1 MPEHDPSLDAI
12 MRTDRFVDAL
22 ASGARMS
29 PVDPLSA
36 MLGGWRDDVRSR
48 PDTQVVTLVQASAAL
63 AKTQKPPR
71 RNRFGL
77 TAIGAAAAAVL
88 CIGGFGAVVY
98 DAGPGDALYGL
109 RSMLF
114 GESTKTRDDAVALA
128 SQQLAQ
134 VRQLVQEGN
143 WDEAQQRLVTLSTT
157 VQSVDD
163 VAAQQQLVE
172 QYNALTVQVIERN
185 PEATLPPP
193 GEPLPPLP
201 SSPLTFL
208 TVPAIQDRLDI
219 DIDVRRRR
227 HRHAETP
234 PVSTPLPTPTAPTLV
249 ADVDLARCRR
259 RPVRCRRRRVRCPR
273 RRRPSRRP
281 ARHRRRLP
289 TATAPSPTANAP
301 LPTPAAPSPTAVAP
315 VPLAAAATHRDRR
328 VDSHGAVAAAAE
340 PVPTALG
347 RFAAATRRPRRPR
360 TSIVERRQWRLRR
373 AGGQR
378 QTVQRYP
385 SGSDVASFSD
395 ASA

>member
-1 MPEHDPSLDAI
+1 MPEHDPSLDAV

-208 TVPAIQDRLDI
+208 TVPAIPDSTSTSTSTSTSPS
-219 DIDVRRRR
+219 
-227 HRHAETP
+227 AETP
-234 PVSTPLPTPTAPTLV
+234 PVSTPLPTPTGPLPTPTGPLPTPTGPLPTPTGPLPTATGPLPTPTGPLPTPTGPLPTATGPLPTATATV
-249 ADVDLARCRR
+249 QL
-259 RPVRCRRRRVRCPR
+259 PR
-273 RRRPSRRP
+273 ATTP
-281 ARHRRRLP
+281 LP
-289 TATAPSPTANAP
+289 TATAPLATANAP
-301 LPTPAAPSPTAVAP
+301 LPTPAAPSPTAIAP
-315 VPLAAAATHRDRR
+315 VPTAAGPLPTAT
-328 VDSHGAVAAAAE
+328 VASTATVPLPTAAE
-340 PVPTALG
+340 PVPTAARPLPTATEAP
-347 RFAAATRRPRRPR
+347 AAPR
-360 TSIVERRQWRLRR
+360 TSIVTT
-373 AGGQR
+373 
-378 QTVQRYP
+378 TVAP
-385 SGSDVASFSD
+385 ATPEG
-395 ASA
+395 

>member
-1 MPEHDPSLDAI
+1 MPEHDPSLDAV

-208 TVPAIQDRLDI
+208 TVPTIPDSTSTSTSTSTSPS
-219 DIDVRRRR
+219 
-227 HRHAETP
+227 AETP
-234 PVSTPLPTPTAPTLV
+234 PVSTPLPTPTG
-249 ADVDLARCRR
+249 
-259 RPVRCRRRRVRCPR
+259 
-273 RRRPSRRP
+273 
-281 ARHRRRLP
+281 
-289 TATAPSPTANAP
+289 P
-301 LPTPAAPSPTAVAP
+301 LPTPTGPLPAPTGPVSYTHLTLPTTPYV
-315 VPLAAAATHRDRR
+315 
-328 VDSHGAVAAAAE
+328 
-340 PVPTALG
+340 
-347 RFAAATRRPRRPR
+347 
-360 TSIVERRQWRLRR
+360 
-373 AGGQR
+373 
-378 QTVQRYP
+378 
-385 SGSDVASFSD
+385 
-395 ASA
+395 

>member
-1 MPEHDPSLDAI
+1 MPEHDPSLDAV

-208 TVPAIQDRLDI
+208 TVPAIPDSTSTSTSTSTD
-219 DIDVRRRR
+219 RRR
-227 HRHAETP
+227 HRLPTP
-234 PVSTPLPTPTAPTLV
+234 LPTSTGPLPTPTGPLPTPTGPLPTPTGPLPTATGPLPTATATV
-249 ADVDLARCRR
+249 QL
-259 RPVRCRRRRVRCPR
+259 PR
-273 RRRPSRRP
+273 ATTP
-281 ARHRRRLP
+281 LP
-289 TATAPSPTANAP
+289 TATAPLATANAP
-301 LPTPAAPSPTAVAP
+301 LPTPAAPSPTAIAP
-315 VPLAAAATHRDRR
+315 VPTAAGPLPTAT
-328 VDSHGAVAAAAE
+328 VASTATVPLPTAAE
-340 PVPTALG
+340 PVPTAARPLPTATEAP
-347 RFAAATRRPRRPR
+347 AAPR
-360 TSIVERRQWRLRR
+360 TSIVTT
-373 AGGQR
+373 
-378 QTVQRYP
+378 TVAP
-385 SGSDVASFSD
+385 ATPEG
-395 ASA
+395 